1 MRPFDPSV
9 GRRSFSA
16 ESVAG
21 GGGSPTESPSKG
33 NGAEAEEENPAASR
47 RSKEDHAHCVDLVRD
62 RDMEGYLCGLLMPSR
77 ARRSYFAIRAF
88 NVELASV
95 KDGGAIGRSIR
106 RQSGGDH
113 FGTDLSLASRLR
125 MQWWRDAL
133 GEIYGDDDD
142 KDEAT
147 RVGEGPS
154 VGGFLASSMS
164 ASRRHNPVVRELDR
178 AVRESGLTRRFLER
192 MVAAREADLDIL
204 QVATLREVLQ
214 YGEDTS
220 SSLLYL
226 SLECAGVRERDAD
239 IVASHLGVGLGLVT
253 ALRSTG
259 YRASR
264 NELSIPLDVM
274 ERHAVP
280 HQHLLDPPER
290 NDERKLTEER
300 HEASEEALRNAVRE
314 MAGAAKTY
322 IHQAR
327 DMQTNVPKAG
337 RSALLPAVSA
347 LHYLEKLE
355 ALEYDVLHPE
365 LHAGEKGRLGV
376 TLLLGRAWLTGV
388 F

>member
-1 MRPFDPSV
+1 MRPSV
-9 GRRSFSA
+9 GRRSFGA

-21 GGGSPTESPSKG
+21 GKGDTNESPSKG
-33 NGAEAEEENPAASR
+33 NGAEEEENPAASS
-47 RSKEDHAHCVDLVRD
+47 RSKADHSHCVDLVRD

-77 ARRSYFAIRAF
+77 ARRPYFAIRAF

-95 KDGGAIGRSIR
+95 KDGGAIGRSNR
-106 RQSGGDH
+106 RQSGGEH
-113 FGTDLSLASRLR
+113 FGTDSSLASRLR
-125 MQWWRDAL
+125 IQWWRDAL
-133 GEIYGDDDD
+133 GEIYGDDDE
-142 KDEAT
+142 DEAT
-147 RVGEGPS
+147 RVGEEPS

-164 ASRRHNPVVRELDR
+164 ASRKHNPIVRELGR

-192 MVAAREADLDIL
+192 MVAAREADLDVS
-204 QVATLREVLQ
+204 QMATLREVMQ

-239 IVASHLGVGLGLVT
+239 VVASHLGVGLGLVT

-264 NELSIPLDVM
+264 NELSIPLDLM

-280 HQHLLDPPER
+280 HRHLLDPPER
-290 NDERKLTEER
+290 DDEGKLTEER
-300 HEASEEALRNAVRE
+300 HNASEEALRNAVRE

-322 IHQAR
+322 IFQAR
-327 DMQTNVPKAG
+327 DMQTNVPKTG